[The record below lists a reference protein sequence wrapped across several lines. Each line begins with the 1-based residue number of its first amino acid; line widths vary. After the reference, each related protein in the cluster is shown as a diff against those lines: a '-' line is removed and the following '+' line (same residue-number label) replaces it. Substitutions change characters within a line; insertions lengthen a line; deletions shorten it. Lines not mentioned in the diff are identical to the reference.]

1 MDSMKKK
8 ILIGLGFLLAVV
20 LLTNLLGMGKKGST
34 PASQANKANPKIAAK
49 KLEDEKKKVEEYR
62 QKYSLK
68 ETAPKYDDFMIQ
80 AKSGIVVNG
89 ETGEILYEKEAHQVL
104 SPASI
109 TKILTG
115 TIALESLDLN
125 KKLNVSEHACS
136 MEAFNMSSQKDEK
149 LKVED
154 LLYALMMMSAN
165 DAAEILA
172 EGIDGNRQT
181 FIDKMSEKTRLLE
194 LKETTFKNP
203 SGLDEPGHTSSAHDI
218 AKMTYY
224 AIKANPDLLKYMGD
238 KNEHSIMPSDENVA
252 HYWPGHVSLTMRTY
266 PEMLGAKTGFTD
278 EARNTFIGVA
288 QKNGKKFIFVF
299 MGSDRGNEDARTL
312 LTFGLNNI
320 K

>member
-1 MDSMKKK
+1 M
-8 ILIGLGFLLAVV
+8 
-20 LLTNLLGMGKKGST
+20 
-34 PASQANKANPKIAAK
+34 
-49 KLEDEKKKVEEYR
+49 
-62 QKYSLK
+62 
-68 ETAPKYDDFMIQ
+68 
-80 AKSGIVVNG
+80 
-89 ETGEILYEKEAHQVL
+89 
-104 SPASI
+104 
-109 TKILTG
+109 
-115 TIALESLDLN
+115 
-125 KKLNVSEHACS
+125 
-136 MEAFNMSSQKDEK
+136 
-149 LKVED
+149 LKVD
-154 LLYALMMMSAN
+154 DVMHGLMMISAN

-194 LKETTFKNP
+194 LKETAFKNP
-203 SGLDEPGHTSSAHDI
+203 SGLDEPGHTSSAYDI

-224 AIKANPDLLKYMGD
+224 AIKSNPDILKYMGE
-238 KNEHSIMPSDENVA
+238 KKEYSIPKTDENDA

-312 LTFGLNNI
+312 LTFGLNNT

>member
-1 MDSMKKK
+1 MVFMKKK
-8 ILIGLGFLLAVV
+8 IIIGGLVLAVFFV
-20 LLTNLLGMGKKGST
+20 LSISLGNKGSS
-34 PASQANKANPKIAAK
+34 PAGQAK
-49 KLEDEKKKVEEYR
+49 KVNPRVAAQKAAEEKKQIEEYN

-68 ETAPKYDDFMIQ
+68 ETTPVLNDFMIQ
-80 AKSGIVVNG
+80 AKSGIVVNA
-89 ETGEILYEKEAHQVL
+89 ETGEIIYEKEVHQIL

-109 TKILTG
+109 TKILTC
-115 TIALESLDLN
+115 TVALENIDTS
-125 KKLNVSEHACS
+125 KKLRVSKHAS
-136 MEAFNMSSQKDEK
+136 EMEAFNMSSQEGEM
-149 LKVED
+149 LKVD
-154 LLYALMMMSAN
+154 DILHGLMMISAN

-181 FIDKMSEKTRLLE
+181 FIDKMTEKIKLLG

-203 SGLDEPGHTSSAHDI
+203 SGLDEPGHATSAYDI
-218 AKMTYY
+218 SKITYY
-224 AIKANPDLLKYMGD
+224 ALKTHPEILNYMGD
-238 KNEHSIMPSDENVA
+238 KKEYSISPTDENKA

-299 MGSDRGNEDARTL
+299 MGSDRGNEDAHTL
-312 LTFGLNNI
+312 LNFGLSTI